1 MRECF
6 GRHVGKASRLL
17 AFAMVILACT
27 LPVDADT
34 LPARH
39 AVAPEGVLQASLPVS
54 VGDLPSTSPVLV
66 FGPEADGDGL
76 VFDAPPSEE
85 HATDYTAQWQWFDDR
100 SQTGSNGVRR
110 FMLLA
115 ILSGAVV
122 RFLTSATFYRWA
134 VDIFRPDGWD

>member
-39 AVAPEGVLQASLPVS
+39 AVVPEGVLQASVPVS
-54 VGDLPSTSPVLV
+54 VADLPSTSPVLV
-66 FGPEADGDGL
+66 FGPEANGDGL

-85 HATDYTAQWQWFDDR
+85 HATDY
-100 SQTGSNGVRR
+100 
-110 FMLLA
+110 
-115 ILSGAVV
+115 LSLIHISEPTRLGMISYAV
-122 RFLTSATFYRWA
+122 FCLK
-134 VDIFRPDGWD
+134 